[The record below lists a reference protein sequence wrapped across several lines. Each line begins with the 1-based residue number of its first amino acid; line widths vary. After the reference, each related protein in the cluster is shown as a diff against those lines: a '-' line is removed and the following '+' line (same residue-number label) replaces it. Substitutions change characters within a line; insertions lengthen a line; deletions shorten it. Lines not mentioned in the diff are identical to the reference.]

1 MLSLFPQ
8 ILFLAPAGTTLL
20 RVAAALCFA
29 YIAWD
34 LIQRHYE
41 ISNTELPIIGHP
53 QSWVIQLASFMVGA
67 VAMLLL
73 IGAWTQVAALAGAI
87 IAFKHLVFY
96 SRYRGILTF
105 AKSTYFLLLCICIML
120 VVTGAGAFAFDF
132 PL

>member
-8 ILFLAPAGTTLL
+8 LLFMAPLGTTVL

-34 LIQRHYE
+34 LIKRQSE
-41 ISNTELPIIGHP
+41 IMGTSLPIIGMP
-53 QSWVIQLASFMVGA
+53 RAWMIQLSSTIVSIIAA
-67 VAMLLL
+67 LLFV
-73 IGAWTQVAALAGAI
+73 GAWTQGVAALAGLVAL
-87 IAFKHLVFY
+87 KHLVFF

-105 AKSTYFLLLCICIML
+105 SKSTYFLLLCICLML
-120 VVTGAGAFAFDF
+120 VVTGAGAFAFDL